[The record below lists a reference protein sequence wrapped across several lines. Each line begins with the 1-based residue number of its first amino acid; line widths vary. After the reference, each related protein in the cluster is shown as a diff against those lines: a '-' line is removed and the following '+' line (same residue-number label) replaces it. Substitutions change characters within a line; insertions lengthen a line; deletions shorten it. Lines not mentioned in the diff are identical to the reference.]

1 MDERIS
7 AVVPVYNEER
17 TVRAVVGA
25 LLASPLV
32 DEVVCVNDG
41 STDASLAALESFG
54 PAVVLIDQQ
63 RNRGKG
69 AALAAGIAQARGET
83 VVFVD
88 ADLATLAPEHL
99 AQLVLPLGDAGVR
112 AVLGIPGGDLAH
124 RAVSALLQTEQSDP
138 IGAALTGQRAYRRAD
153 LLPHLERMA
162 CTRFGVE
169 VYLNSIF
176 PQSATEI
183 VILDGLVALGKQDKH
198 GWRLAVREY
207 PAELLEVL
215 RELARIRARRLQ
227 TSRQAA

>member
-1 MDERIS
+1 MDKGIS
-7 AVVPVYNEER
+7 VVVPVYNEER

-25 LLASPLV
+25 LLASRLV

-41 STDASLAALESFG
+41 STDGSLGAMASFG

-63 RNRGKG
+63 PNRGKG
-69 AALAAGIAQARGET
+69 AALAAGITRARGET

-88 ADLATLAPEHL
+88 ADLTTLAPEHL
-99 AQLVLPLGDAGVR
+99 VQLVLPLGDDDVR

-124 RAVSALLQTEQSDP
+124 RAVSALLRTEQADP

-162 CTRFGVE
+162 STRFGVE
-169 VYLNSIF
+169 VYLNSVF

-183 VILDGLVALGKQDKH
+183 VTLDGLIALGKQDKH

-207 PAELLEVL
+207 PAELLEVV
-215 RELARIRARRLQ
+215 RELARIRTGRLQ
-227 TSRQAA
+227 AGRPAA